1 VGLDEG
7 ALVISF
13 DLVKAVPDD
22 VELVVEP
29 ISVEEAV
36 GVPGAAVAGFEGKPG
51 QVFLVGDALLVG
63 VGPAASVSADGLRR
77 AAGTAARA
85 AGRAER
91 VATTLLSAAAGV
103 DGVTPA
109 AAAQAV
115 AEGFALGAYSF
126 TAYRS
131 DPKPNR
137 LSRVDVVG
145 GGGTA
150 VRNALERGAR
160 VAEAVALAR
169 DLVNEPGGLLTA
181 PKLAAETT
189 KIAERTGLTITV
201 LDEKGMAKAGIAGV
215 LAVNRG
221 STIKPRFVEL
231 TYEPP
236 AKPKA
241 TVALIGKGIT
251 FDSGG
256 LSLKTADGMTTM
268 KDDMGGAAAV
278 IAAMSA
284 CADLGVKVRVRAF
297 LPLTDNMPGGDAMRV
312 GDVIRYR
319 NGRTVEVLNT
329 DAEGRLVLADAL
341 CVASD
346 ERPDAIV
353 DVATLTGAQEVALG
367 KRVAAVFSNHEGWAE
382 QVLAAGERAGEPL
395 WPLPLHET
403 YRRDLDS
410 KVADLKN
417 ISGNRFAGAIVA
429 ALFLRE
435 FVADGIPWAHL
446 DIAGPAF
453 GDADDGELSAGATGF
468 GVRTLLAL
476 LTSYKKP

>member
-1 VGLDEG
+1 M
-7 ALVISF
+7 ITF
-13 DLVKAVPDD
+13 DLVKSVPDD

-29 ISVEEAV
+29 VTVEEAA
-36 GVPGAAVAGFEGKPG
+36 GVPGAGVAGFEGKPG
-51 QVFLVGDALLVG
+51 QVLLVGDALLVG
-63 VGPAASVSADGLRR
+63 VGPAAKVSADGLRR
-77 AAGTAARA
+77 AAGTAARTA
-85 AGRAER
+85 ARTER
-91 VATTLLSAAAGV
+91 VATTLLSAATGV
-103 DGVTPA
+103 EGLSPA
-109 AAAQAV
+109 VAAQAV

-126 TAYRS
+126 TTYRS

-137 LSRVDVVG
+137 LAEVVVVG
-145 GGGTA
+145 GGGA
-150 VRNALERGAR
+150 PVRNALDRGAR
-160 VAEAVALAR
+160 IGEAVSLAR

-181 PKLAAETT
+181 PKLASEAT
-189 KIAERTGLTITV
+189 KMAERNGLTINV
-201 LDEKGMAKAGIAGV
+201 LDEKGMAKAGITGL

-236 AKPKA
+236 VKAKA

-256 LSLKTADGMTTM
+256 LSIKTAQGMTTM

-278 IAAMSA
+278 LGAMSA

-329 DAEGRLVLADAL
+329 DAEGRLVLADGL

-346 ERPDAIV
+346 EKPDAIV
-353 DVATLTGAQEVALG
+353 DIATLTGAQEVALG
-367 KRVAAVFSNHEGWAE
+367 KRVAAVFANHEGWAA

-395 WPLPLHET
+395 WPLPLHDE
-403 YRRDLDS
+403 YRKDLDS
-410 KVADLKN
+410 KVADIKN
-417 ISGNRFAGAIVA
+417 ISGHGAGGCIVA

-435 FVADGIPWAHL
+435 FVAAGIPWAHL

-453 GDADDGELSAGATGF
+453 AETEDGELPAGGTGF

-476 LTSYKKP
+476 LLAYRKP

>member
-1 VGLDEG
+1 
-7 ALVISF
+7 VISF
-13 DLVKAVPDD
+13 ELVKAVPDD
-22 VELVVEP
+22 AELVVEP
-29 ISVEEAV
+29 VSTEEAA

-51 QVFLVGDALLVG
+51 QVLLVGDALLVG

-77 AAGTAARA
+77 AAGTAARSA
-85 AGRAER
+85 SRAQQL
-91 VATTLLSAAAGV
+91 ATTLLSAVAGA
-103 DGVTPA
+103 DDLTPS
-109 AAAQAV
+109 AAAQAI

-131 DPKPNR
+131 DPKP
-137 LSRVDVVG
+137 SRIARVSVVG
-145 GGGTA
+145 GGGTP
-150 VRNALERGAR
+150 VRNALDRGAR

-169 DLVNEPGGLLTA
+169 DLVNEPGGHLTA
-181 PKLAAETT
+181 PMLANETT
-189 KIAERTGLTITV
+189 KIAERTGLTAKV
-201 LDEKGMAKAGIAGV
+201 LDEKAMAKAGITGV

-236 AKPKA
+236 TKPKA

-278 IAAMSA
+278 IGAMSA

-346 ERPDAIV
+346 EKPDAIV
-353 DVATLTGAQEVALG
+353 DLATLTGAQEVALG

-395 WPLPLHET
+395 WPLPLHEA
-403 YRRDLDS
+403 YRKDLDS
-410 KVADLKN
+410 KVADIKN
-417 ISGNRFAGAIVA
+417 ISGHRYAGSIIA

-435 FVADGIPWAHL
+435 FVGNGIPWAHL

-453 GDADDGELSAGATGF
+453 LDRSRGDYLWQPGGSGY
-468 GVRTLLAL
+468 GVRLIAELAADL
-476 LTSYKKP
+476 AA

>member
-1 VGLDEG
+1 
-7 ALVISF
+7 VITF
-13 DLVKAVPDD
+13 ELVKAVPDD
-22 VELVVEP
+22 ADLVVEP
-29 ISVEEAV
+29 VSTEEAA

-51 QVFLVGDALLVG
+51 QVLLVGDALLVG

-77 AAGTAARA
+77 AAGTAARGA
-85 AGRAER
+85 SRAPH
-91 VATTLLSAAAGV
+91 VATTLLSTVAGAS
-103 DGVTPA
+103 DLNPT

-115 AEGFALGAYSF
+115 AEGFALGSYSF

-131 DPKPNR
+131 DPKP
-137 LSRVDVVG
+137 SRITRVSVVG

-150 VRNALERGAR
+150 VRNALDRGAR

-169 DLVNEPGGLLTA
+169 DLVNEPGGHLTA
-181 PKLAAETT
+181 PALAAETT
-189 KIAERTGLTITV
+189 KIAERTGLTAKV
-201 LDEKGMAKAGIAGV
+201 LDEKAMAKAGIAGV

-236 AKPKA
+236 TKAKA

-278 IAAMSA
+278 IGAMSA

-341 CVASD
+341 CVAS
-346 ERPDAIV
+346 EEKPDAII
-353 DVATLTGAQEVALG
+353 DLATLTGAQEVALG
-367 KRVAAVFSNHEGWAE
+367 KRVAAVFSNHDGWAE

-395 WPLPLHET
+395 WPLPMHEA
-403 YRRDLDS
+403 YRKDLDS
-410 KVADLKN
+410 KVADIKN
-417 ISGNRFAGAIVA
+417 ISGHRYAGSIIA

-435 FVADGIPWAHL
+435 FVGSGIPWAHL

-453 GDADDGELSAGATGF
+453 GNDDDGELGAGGTGF
-468 GVRTLLAL
+468 GVRTLLTL
-476 LTSYKKP
+476 LSTYKKP

>member
-1 VGLDEG
+1 M
-7 ALVISF
+7 ISF
-13 DLVKAVPDD
+13 ELVKAVPDD
-22 VELVVEP
+22 AELVVEP
-29 ISVEEAV
+29 VSTEEAA

-51 QVFLVGDALLVG
+51 QVLLVGDALLVG

-85 AGRAER
+85 ATRAQH
-91 VATTLLSAAAGV
+91 VATTLLAAVAGAG
-103 DGVTPA
+103 DLSPS

-115 AEGFALGAYSF
+115 AEGFALGSYSF
-126 TAYRS
+126 TTYRS
-131 DPKPNR
+131 DPKP
-137 LSRVDVVG
+137 SRIARVSVVG
-145 GGGTA
+145 GGGTP
-150 VRNALERGAR
+150 VRNALDRGAR

-169 DLVNEPGGLLTA
+169 DLVNEPGGHLTA
-181 PKLAAETT
+181 PMLAAETV
-189 KIAERTGLTITV
+189 KIAERSGLTANV
-201 LDEKGMAKAGIAGV
+201 LDEKAMAKAGITGV

-236 AKPKA
+236 TKAKA

-278 IAAMSA
+278 IGAMSA

-297 LPLTDNMPGGDAMRV
+297 LPLTDNMPGGDAVRV

-341 CVASD
+341 CVAS
-346 ERPDAIV
+346 EEKPDAIV
-353 DVATLTGAQEVALG
+353 DLATLTGAQEVALG

-395 WPLPLHET
+395 WPLPMHNA
-403 YRRDLDS
+403 YRKDLDS
-410 KVADLKN
+410 KVADIKN
-417 ISGNRFAGAIVA
+417 ISGHRSAGCIIA

-435 FVADGIPWAHL
+435 FVGTGIPWVHL

-453 GDADDGELSAGATGF
+453 GNEDDGELGAGGTGF
-468 GVRTLLAL
+468 GVRTLLTL
-476 LTSYKKP
+476 LTTYKKP